1 MGAGIVEPEASSGC
15 TGADVLNEL
24 KDHFSDPN
32 SQAYAFAQA
41 HNTFGQIQNV
51 AGNSQALI
59 TAYFN
64 AGVTVCDGWVTY
76 LNQLGHDNIYII
88 AQARYEGL
96 TSGAAML
103 TKKHKHTARPGHV
116 KKTVASDGT
125 ITISSP
131 YNL

>member
-1 MGAGIVEPEASSGC
+1 MGAGIVEPLAGSGC
-15 TGADVLNEL
+15 TGADVLQRLEDAFL
-24 KDHFSDPN
+24 DPN

-41 HNTFGQIQNV
+41 HNTFGEIQNV

-64 AGVTVCDGWVTY
+64 AGVPLCDGWVDY
-76 LNQLGHDNIYII
+76 LNQLGHDNIFMI
-88 AQARYEGL
+88 AQARNQGL
-96 TSGAAML
+96 QTGARMK
-103 TKKHKHTARPGHV
+103 TKKHKHTGHGHV
-116 KKTVASDGT
+116 QKTVASDGT